1 MGERASDRSPDR
13 RPAWLPLAAAG
24 LVVPTVL
31 AGVTLLWPRQQIESD
46 LAAQANQAL
55 AAAGFTGASLQVS
68 GRDATISGVTE
79 AEQQRALAAVEGI
92 NGIRVAAFGGPADQ
106 GAVPAPA
113 EPPVPPAAA
122 PPPAVPAEP
131 APAEPPAPV
140 TAAPAELDAT
150 AKQNLQAGIS
160 KLLAA
165 SPITF
170 GPNVPD
176 LTAQG
181 RATVGDVLALLV
193 ANPGAKVQIDG
204 YVATGPGDGRFTAQ
218 QLSDRRAGA
227 VRDALVAG
235 GVPAGQITARGL
247 GEGTNPA
254 MQAAGRRV
262 EITVV

>member
-31 AGVTLLWPRQQIESD
+31 AGVTLLWPRQQIEGD
-46 LAAQANQAL
+46 LAAQASQAL

-79 AEQQRALAAVEGI
+79 ADQQRALAAVEGVD
-92 NGIRVAAFGGPADQ
+92 GIRVAAFSGTADRVE
-106 GAVPAPA
+106 VPAPA
-113 EPPVPPAAA
+113 DAPAPPVAA
-122 PPPAVPAEP
+122 PPAEPVP
-131 APAEPPAPV
+131 APAPV
-140 TAAPAELDAT
+140 AAAPAELDAT

-165 SPITF
+165 RPITF

-176 LTAQG
+176 MTAQG
-181 RATVGDVLALLV
+181 AATVGEVLALLV

-218 QLSDRRAGA
+218 ELSDRRAAA

-247 GEGTNPA
+247 GEGTDPA
-254 MQAAGRRV
+254 MRAAGRRV